1 MQWMRTDSLRNRG
14 SRRFFGA
21 LLAVGTFGLRWRNI
35 ASAIGANPAKHFL
48 STLYTNDAANRCIT
62 KVLVALYFFTAGPSN
77 SGRVAVFPGAWNPPT
92 RAHLEIA
99 RVARNHIGEVIWVL
113 PRIFP
118 HKSFEGASLEAR
130 CRMLEILVKQEP
142 GFPPLYRKGGCTPR
156 LQKRHAEYFGPG
168 ADIALV
174 CGRDAAERIAAWD
187 YGSPGFFDDFVRQY
201 KLLVAA
207 RAGEY
212 EPAATSQTTN
222 DAVAH
227 GVILGRRIVL
237 GSTPPHCAGEDWRP
251 LVPPAI
257 AGIVET
263 LY

>member
-1 MQWMRTDSLRNRG
+1 MRTRDPSATLAVPNARLGEARRPAAWEAVAGECAEARLAPAAVVAEGRGALQVAVARLAAEMARQPAEPVAVRVAEDEWMRTDSLRNRG

-48 STLYTNDAANRCIT
+48 STLYTNAAANRCIT

-118 HKSFEGASLEAR
+118 TKAS
-130 CRMLEILVKQEP
+130 Q
-142 GFPPLYRKGGCTPR
+142 
-156 LQKRHAEYFGPG
+156 
-168 ADIALV
+168 
-174 CGRDAAERIAAWD
+174 
-187 YGSPGFFDDFVRQY
+187 
-201 KLLVAA
+201 A
-207 RAGEY
+207 RAWRR
-212 EPAATSQTTN
+212 
-222 DAVAH
+222 VA
-227 GVILGRRIVL
+227 GC
-237 GSTPPHCAGEDWRP
+237 SKSW
-251 LVPPAI
+251 
-257 AGIVET
+257 
-263 LY
+263 